1 MEHGLDWIARH
12 GYPALFALLVL
23 GIVGLPVPDETLLT
37 FAGYLSAQG
46 TLRLQSSLATAFAGS
61 ACGISLSYAVGRFLG
76 LPALSRYA
84 PRLHISQDHI
94 ALTSRW
100 VNRWGKYTLLI
111 AYFIPGVRHVAAMVL
126 GASLVPPAIFVRY
139 AYTGALIWSG
149 TFIGAGYVAGEQW
162 QQLTSIVHTGGLIA
176 ILLTVLAIC
185 AGLIVVR
192 RRKRVADPIWKRK
205 E

>member
-12 GYPALFALLVL
+12 GYPALFVLLVL
-23 GIVGLPVPDETLLT
+23 GIVGLPVPDETVLT
-37 FAGYLSAQG
+37 FVGYLSAKG
-46 TLRLQSSLATAFAGS
+46 TLRLEPSLATAFAGS

-76 LPALSRYA
+76 LPALGKYA
-84 PRLHISQDHI
+84 PRLHISQHQI

-126 GASLVPPAIFVRY
+126 GASLVPPGTFMRY
-139 AYTGALIWSG
+139 AYTGAVIWSG

-162 QQLTSIVHTGGLIA
+162 QQLTSIAHKGGLIA
-176 ILLTVLAIC
+176 VLLTVLTIC
-185 AGLIVVR
+185 AGFILVRNR
-192 RRKRVADPIWKRK
+192 RRAPDQV
-205 E
+205 